1 MKNSQQR
8 TAHSS
13 DPGIRVFIVGRGA
26 QGCSF
31 TVKGNI
37 ASIGRDFS
45 NDVQLDDPSVSR
57 EHALIS
63 RQSDQYFIEDLGSK
77 NGTRIDGLTISAR
90 RKVPVKEGSPIGLGV
105 VLISLGKRSSEN
117 LQPDQPSHKILRKE
131 EALFD
136 YRVTKYKQAL
146 KSIQSLCSSFLETMN
161 LQELCEE
168 ALHSIFSFLKGA
180 DRAYVLLADEGPGGE
195 VREMASCSRLGTQ
208 HRGTKYGKRLVEQV
222 IRDGRAMIL
231 PGTES
236 KIQQVLSE
244 SMLNM
249 ELTSALC
256 VPLRSRFGTRGVIY
270 AQSETPKSRFS
281 KEDLFFVH
289 NFSVPLTLAIETA
302 LVYEKR
308 EEAEKVLKR
317 AQDELESAVRERTAE
332 LEKTKDEMEKLS
344 ITDGLTGLS
353 NYRYFMQALESE
365 FRRAIRYS
373 RNVSLLMIDIDYF
386 KNLNDTYGHLCGDFV
401 IKKVAEV
408 IKRVVRST
416 DVVARYGGDELAV
429 ILPETNKAN
438 ALQVAEKLK
447 GEIIDCRFE
456 WRGKSVEVRISI
468 GIGTGPAPGIGEFV
482 DLLNAAD
489 RALYRAKQGGRNLVV
504 GSQPVKNE

>member
-1 MKNSQQR
+1 MENPQQR
-8 TAHSS
+8 TRPFSH
-13 DPGIRVFIVGRGA
+13 PGIRVFIVGPGA

-31 TVKGNI
+31 TVKGNK
-37 ASIGRDFS
+37 ASIGRDSS

-63 RQSDQYFIEDLGSK
+63 RESDQYFIEDLGSK
-77 NGTRIDGLTISAR
+77 NGTRINERAISTR
-90 RKVPVKEGSPIGLGV
+90 RKVPVKEGSPIGLGA
-105 VLISLGKRSSEN
+105 VLISVGKRCSEN
-117 LQPDQPSHKILRKE
+117 LQPDQPSHKALRKE
-131 EALFD
+131 ESFFD
-136 YRVTKYKQAL
+136 YRVIRYKQAL

-180 DRAYVLLADEGPGGE
+180 DSAYVLLADYGPGGE

-208 HRGTKYGKRLVEQV
+208 HREMKCGKSLSAQL
-222 IRDGRAMIL
+222 IREGRTMIL
-231 PGTES
+231 PGNES
-236 KIQQVLSE
+236 EIQQVLSE

-270 AQSETPKSRFS
+270 AQSESPKSRFS
-281 KEDLFFVH
+281 KEDLFFV
-289 NFSVPLTLAIETA
+289 NSLSAPLTLAIETA
-302 LVYEKR
+302 IVYAKC

-317 AQDELESAVRERTAE
+317 AQDELETAVRERTAE
-332 LEKTKDEMEKLS
+332 LEKTKNEMERLS
-344 ITDGLTGLS
+344 VTDGLTGLS

-401 IKKVAEV
+401 IKKVAQL
-408 IKRVVRST
+408 IKRYVRST

-429 ILPETNKAN
+429 ILPETDKAN

-447 GEIIDCRFE
+447 GEIGDCRFE
-456 WRGKSVEVRISI
+456 WRGKSVEVGISI
-468 GIGTGPAPGIGEFV
+468 GTGTGPAPGIRESV
-482 DLLNAAD
+482 ELLNAAD
-489 RALYRAKQGGRNLVV
+489 RALYQAKQGGRNLVV
-504 GSQPVKNE
+504 VFQPVKNE

>member
-1 MKNSQQR
+1 
-8 TAHSS
+8 
-13 DPGIRVFIVGRGA
+13 
-26 QGCSF
+26 
-31 TVKGNI
+31 
-37 ASIGRDFS
+37 
-45 NDVQLDDPSVSR
+45 
-57 EHALIS
+57 
-63 RQSDQYFIEDLGSK
+63 
-77 NGTRIDGLTISAR
+77 
-90 RKVPVKEGSPIGLGV
+90 
-105 VLISLGKRSSEN
+105 
-117 LQPDQPSHKILRKE
+117 
-131 EALFD
+131 
-136 YRVTKYKQAL
+136 
-146 KSIQSLCSSFLETMN
+146 
-161 LQELCEE
+161 
-168 ALHSIFSFLKGA
+168 
-180 DRAYVLLADEGPGGE
+180 
-195 VREMASCSRLGTQ
+195 
-208 HRGTKYGKRLVEQV
+208 V

-302 LVYEKR
+302 PVYEKR